1 MIAMSK
7 LHKIKNCKLSKI
19 EVKNS
24 KKRSQMKNKVD
35 FSPKQSIGFVLFLSK
50 KNPTPDLLV
59 VVVLHVCIIV
69 TTREELTFTTISDLA
84 SASESL
90 RFWAWAGPCKGN
102 KGML

>member
-35 FSPKQSIGFVLFLSK
+35 FFTKAEYR
-50 KNPTPDLLV
+50 PTPDLLV
-59 VVVLHVCIIV
+59 VVVWHVCIIV